1 MKILILIL
9 LINNYKKLNKKKII
23 FNKKLNMS
31 KVLEYTRKGIWLL
44 GVKNIFIIIFHFCYF
59 IK

>member
-44 GVKNIFIIIFHFCYF
+44 GVNIIFIIIFHSS
-59 IK
+59 